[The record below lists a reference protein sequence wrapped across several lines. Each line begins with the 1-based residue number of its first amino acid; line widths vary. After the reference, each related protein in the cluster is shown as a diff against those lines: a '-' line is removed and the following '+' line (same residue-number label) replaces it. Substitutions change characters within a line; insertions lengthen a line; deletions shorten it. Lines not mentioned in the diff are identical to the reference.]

1 MFGAYFG
8 RGSNIMFART
18 LHVPARTLHVRHALL
33 AAHDGARA
41 KAADACADAC
51 ADAPTHAKYKTTSSI
66 PVLVRI
72 LVPKHLYLIYL
83 YQILNFYFLS
93 LLDI

>member
-8 RGSNIMFART
+8 RGSNIMF
-18 LHVPARTLHVRHALL
+18 ARTLHVRHALL

-72 LVPKHLYLIYL
+72 LAPKHLYLIYL
-83 YQILNFYFLS
+83 YQILNFISYLFLIYDK
-93 LLDI
+93 LIIN